1 MCTYH
6 SHNPFQCYDYMLL
19 IMGLSRVEK
28 KFFGKNFCM
37 MFEMLQA
44 SGDWSDAI
52 MLLSGT

>member
-1 MCTYH
+1 MTV
-6 SHNPFQCYDYMLL
+6 

-52 MLLSGT
+52 MLLYFC

>member
-1 MCTYH
+1 M
-6 SHNPFQCYDYMLL
+6 NV

-44 SGDWSDAI
+44 SGDLVVRCNNATVWHMS
-52 MLLSGT
+52 